1 MISWTYRL
9 SVEER
14 MVGNTANNN
23 ITKHHNLG
31 KNISN
36 FNIFFS
42 IYEKISLTCVLF

>member
-14 MVGNTANNN
+14 MVGNTANN

-31 KNISN
+31 KNQVQAYK
-36 FNIFFS
+36 FQIFKF
-42 IYEKISLTCVLF
+42 I